1 MAELEGV
8 GITEEDVAYFLGWM
22 MNTGRRNYDIL
33 LAILATH
40 SPEKAK
46 ELYEIHERGEFLFPP
61 PWAQDGE

>member
-22 MNTGRRNYDIL
+22 MNTGRRNYDVL

-46 ELYEIHERGEFLFPP
+46 ELYGLHEEGKFLFPP
-61 PWAQDGE
+61 PWADEE